1 MPFDAMPEIV
11 VSDLVK
17 LRIAAEGLRR
27 GWQQFEFGLEG
38 DETHCAIGWLLVAT
52 EWDEAEATRLAVDYL
67 YPALPRRARKA
78 SRLKSVWKYNDN
90 EDHKDVVALFETAMT
105 LAGGD

>member
-1 MPFDAMPEIV
+1 MPFDALPEIV

-17 LRIAAEGLRR
+17 LRIATEGIRR
-27 GWQQFEFGLEG
+27 GFRQCEFGLAG

-67 YPALPRRARKA
+67 YPALPKKARKP
-78 SRLKSVWKYNDN
+78 SRLLSVWKYNDN
-90 EDHKDVVALFETAMT
+90 HEHDDLVGLFEKAMT
-105 LAGGD
+105 LAEG